1 MSDRILTDLDFQSL
15 DLHPTLQEGLA
26 AAGFERLTPIQ
37 ARALPLALA
46 GRDVAGQAQ
55 TGTGKTLAFLVA
67 LMQRLLSRPAR
78 AERRDCDP
86 RALILAPTRELAV
99 QIHADAMKIIG
110 PTGLRAALAFGGVD
124 YEKQARQF
132 EQGCDILIGTPGRTI
147 DFLKQSLFKLS
158 STDVVVMDEADRMF
172 DLGFIADIRYML
184 RRCAPTTERLSML
197 FSATLGFRVLELAYE
212 HMNDPERIVI
222 ESPTLTAARVVQ
234 SVYFPATEE
243 KADLLLG
250 LIATREATRTIIFV
264 NTKHAADRVQQ
275 ALERAGLATAILSGD
290 VPQNKRLKLLE
301 KFKDGT
307 VEFLVA
313 TDVAARGLHITN
325 VSHVIN
331 YDLPI
336 DPDDYVHRV
345 GRTARFGASGDAVS
359 FACERYAVSL
369 PDIEK
374 HIGHKIE
381 VFPVTGELLSAKPQ
395 RSDKPLLGRQAE
407 PPPPSARGGRDGSRP
422 GGGRSSGGGRD
433 GRSAGGSSAGG
444 RGRDGARRERP
455 AGERRPRPA
464 PDAVTTVADA
474 GPGIAT
480 APPEVP
486 AIAPEAV
493 PAMTELSAAASPD
506 SNPPATD
513 APAKK
518 RRRRRRRGAGS
529 SAGEN
534 GTMSAAGDAGADHGD
549 GGDGADGD

>member
-147 DFLKQSLFKLS
+147 DFLKQSLFRLS

-184 RRCAPTTERLSML
+184 RRCAPTTQRLSML

-212 HMNDPERIVI
+212 HMNEPERIVI

-250 LIATREATRTIIFV
+250 LIATRNATRTIIFV

-301 KFKDGT
+301 KFKEGT

-313 TDVAARGLHITN
+313 TDVAARGLHIEN

-331 YDLPI
+331 YDLPV

-374 HIGHKIE
+374 HIGHRIE
-381 VFPVTGELLSAKPQ
+381 VHSVTAELLAARPQ

-407 PPPPSARGGRDGSRP
+407 PPPPSARGRDGARP
-422 GGGRSSGGGRD
+422 GGGRSGGGR
-433 GRSAGGSSAGG
+433 GGSAGG
-444 RGRDGARRERP
+444 RGSSGGRGSEGGRRERP
-455 AGERRPRPA
+455 AGERRSRPA
-464 PDAVTTVADA
+464 AETASADA
-474 GPGIAT
+474 TPT
-480 APPEVP
+480 AAAEAPALAAPVDMPVTPPLAVVAPAGDVP
-486 AIAPEAV
+486 ATDT
-493 PAMTELSAAASPD
+493 PAG
-506 SNPPATD
+506 D

-518 RRRRRRRGAGS
+518 RRRRRRRGAASG
-529 SAGEN
+529 AGET
-534 GTMSAAGDAGADHGD
+534 GAVTAPADTGDAAGE

>member
-110 PTGLRAALAFGGVD
+110 PTGLKAALAFGGVD

-132 EQGCDILIGTPGRTI
+132 EQGCDLLIGTPGRTI
-147 DFLKQSLFKLS
+147 DFLKQNLFRLS

-212 HMNDPERIVI
+212 HMNEPERIVI

-234 SVYFPATEE
+234 SVYFPASDE
-243 KADLLLG
+243 KLDLLLG
-250 LIATREATRTIIFV
+250 LIATRQATRTIIFV

-313 TDVAARGLHITN
+313 TDVAARGLHIQN
-325 VSHVIN
+325 VSHVVN
-331 YDLPI
+331 YDLPV

-374 HIGHKIE
+374 HIGHRIE
-381 VFPVTGELLSAKPQ
+381 VLPVTAALLAARPE

-407 PPPPSARGGRDGSRP
+407 PPPPSARTGGGPRSGSGGGSR
-422 GGGRSSGGGRD
+422 GGSSTGQRSGGRD
-433 GRSAGGSSAGG
+433 GRSGRSVGSGSSA
-444 RGRDGARRERP
+444 DGARRERP
-455 AGERRPRPA
+455 ARRTEPA
-464 PDAVTTVADA
+464 ALAETAADA
-474 GPGIAT
+474 P
-480 APPEVP
+480 
-486 AIAPEAV
+486 
-493 PAMTELSAAASPD
+493 ASPD
-506 SNPPATD
+506 TAPAAIIEAPLPVLTGDAPAAEPGAGTD
-513 APAKK
+513 AGAPAKK
-518 RRRRRRRGAGS
+518 RRRRRRRAP
-529 SAGEN
+529 
-534 GTMSAAGDAGADHGD
+534 GTGDAATGDAGTPASSGD
-549 GGDGADGD
+549 AGDGADGD

>member
-15 DLHPTLQEGLA
+15 ALHPTLQEGLA

-110 PTGLRAALAFGGVD
+110 PTGLKAALAFGGVD

-132 EQGCDILIGTPGRTI
+132 EQGCDLLIGTPGRTI

-172 DLGFIADIRYML
+172 DLGFINDIRYML

-234 SVYFPATEE
+234 SVYFPASDE

-250 LIATREATRTIIFV
+250 LVATRNATRTIIFV

-313 TDVAARGLHITN
+313 TDVAARGLHIEN

-331 YDLPI
+331 YDLPV

-374 HIGHKIE
+374 HIGHRIE
-381 VFPVTGELLSAKPQ
+381 VHAVTAELLAAKPQ

-407 PPPPSARGGRDGSRP
+407 PPPPAARGREGARP
-422 GGGRSSGGGRD
+422 GASGGGRSSGSRDSRSSGSGSRGRSD
-433 GRSAGGSSAGG
+433 GR
-444 RGRDGARRERP
+444 RP
-455 AGERRPRPA
+455 AGERRPRPTA
-464 PDAVTTVADA
+464 AVVTADA
-474 GPGIAT
+474 STGVPSAAVPVAALPT
-480 APPEVP
+480 APIEP
-486 AIAPEAV
+486 AIHLVATEAP
-493 PAMTELSAAASPD
+493 TGAAD
-506 SNPPATD
+506 GTKPATGE

-518 RRRRRRRGAGS
+518 RRRRRRRGGGATGEAG
-529 SAGEN
+529 
-534 GTMSAAGDAGADHGD
+534 AADAVDASTGHGDAA
-549 GGDGADGD
+549 DGADGD